1 MANTLQELLSL
12 SLVIFMA
19 GNLLDMGFR
28 LKLDE
33 AMAALCNVRF
43 VVYTLFWGFV
53 AGPGL
58 AFLLARTIPILPPYA
73 NGLILI
79 GMTPC
84 APFLPMVV
92 DRARGDLSYAA
103 AMMLLTS
110 LITVV
115 YMPIVVPLMI
125 PGLTAGAWAIARPLV
140 FFIVLPLLLG
150 VLLRATYRMLAERI
164 SPYVRRVTLIDT
176 LVMLALCILVF
187 GKDFWAAIGS
197 FAIGTQMLYYLILTL
212 ATYWLSPGL
221 PPSQRSVL
229 ALGMTTRNLGAAFAP
244 LLAMDGIDP
253 RATVMV
259 AIGAPLTVIGALLT
273 AHWCA
278 RGTTPGTSG
287 ASPVAA

>member
-1 MANTLQELLSL
+1 MTLQELLSL
-12 SLVIFMA
+12 TLVIFMA

-28 LKLDE
+28 LKFKD
-33 AMAALCNVRF
+33 AMGALRNMRF
-43 VVYTLFWGFV
+43 VVFSLLWGFIV
-53 AGPGL
+53 GPAL

-84 APFLPMVV
+84 APFLPMMV
-92 DRARGDLSYAA
+92 DRARGDLGYAA
-103 AMMLLTS
+103 ALMLLTS
-110 LITVV
+110 VITVV
-115 YMPIVVPLMI
+115 YMPIAVPLMI

-140 FFIVLPLLLG
+140 YFIVLPLLIG
-150 VLLRATYRMLAERI
+150 GALRATYRGLAERI
-164 SPYVRRVTLIDT
+164 DPYVRRVTVVDT
-176 LVMLALCILVF
+176 LFMLVLCVLVF
-187 GKDFWAAIGS
+187 GKDFWGAIGS

-212 ATYWLSPGL
+212 AAYWLSPGL

-229 ALGMTTRNLGAAFAP
+229 ALGMATRNLGAAFAP
-244 LLAMDGIDP
+244 LLAIGGIDR

-278 RGTTPGTSG
+278 RRATPATSG
-287 ASPVAA
+287 AMPATA